1 MPHRSGPAGACAQR
15 GEVHSVGERVTRVR
29 RCRGGGAGAAPRPPR
44 VTWQYR
50 SRGVAVFA
58 LQGRREHMEDRFT
71 VAHGGG
77 GDAAGDAGGCAGE
90 AAPRCGPAVTATLS
104 TGCSTG
110 TAAAE
115 YVKRR
120 LPDYLRRR
128 LAEGDGADVEAA
140 LRDAVRRTEVEL
152 METLGPAGN
161 EAGTTC
167 VLAVESAGRLYVAN
181 VGDSRAVLCDAQG
194 SAVALSHDHKPH
206 QLKERQR
213 IKRAGG
219 FISYNGSW
227 RVQGVL
233 AMSRSLGDFPLKRM
247 GVVTAE
253 PDVTAVDLRA
263 TRPRFLL
270 MASDGLWDAF
280 GSQEAVAFVG
290 ERLGEPHLGA
300 KSVAL
305 QAFYRGCPDNITV
318 VVVRYRTPRA
328 GAAAGGG
335 AAGGAATPRRAA
347 RTAC

>member
-1 MPHRSGPAGACAQR
+1 MSPHVSPCLPM
-15 GEVHSVGERVTRVR
+15 S
-29 RCRGGGAGAAPRPPR
+29 PR
-44 VTWQYR
+44 V
-50 SRGVAVFA
+50 SPHLPCLPMSPHVS
-58 LQGRREHMEDRFT
+58 
-71 VAHGGG
+71 
-77 GDAAGDAGGCAGE
+77 
-90 AAPRCGPAVTATLS
+90 P
-104 TGCSTG
+104 
-110 TAAAE
+110 
-115 YVKRR
+115 R
-120 LPDYLRRR
+120 LPVSPRISPCPLISRVSPLVSPPARRVSLR
-128 LAEGDGADVEAA
+128 
-140 LRDAVRRTEVEL
+140 
-152 METLGPAGN
+152 
-161 EAGTTC
+161 AGTTC

-328 GAAAGGG
+328 RCHSRWWCSRWCRHPTAGGEDRLLM
-335 AAGGAATPRRAA
+335 AGRRWTVA
-347 RTAC
+347 